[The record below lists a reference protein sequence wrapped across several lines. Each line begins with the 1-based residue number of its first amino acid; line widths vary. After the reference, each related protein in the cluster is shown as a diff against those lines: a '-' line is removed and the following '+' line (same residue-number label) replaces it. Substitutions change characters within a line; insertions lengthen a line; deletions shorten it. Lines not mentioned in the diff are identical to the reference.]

1 MYTGFV
7 PKAIS
12 MSASIAQSRQQLAA
26 LIEAAQVAP
35 QVITKRNT
43 PVAVL
48 VSTDYFKR
56 TEAAG
61 QRPARFYDTLLA
73 LRATYLA
80 DDGFLSGT
88 PKCDSGLDAPDQNT
102 PWQRENSFANE

>member
-1 MYTGFV
+1 
-7 PKAIS
+7 

-26 LIEAAQVAP
+26 LIEAAQVVP

-48 VSTDYFKR
+48 VSTEYFKR

-61 QRPARFYDTLLA
+61 QRPVGFYDTLLA
-73 LRATYLA
+73 LRDAYLL
-80 DDGFLSGT
+80 DDDSRGEAGKTDSLCLSVT
-88 PKCDSGLDAPDQNT
+88 PWRNSDLDAPDRNAS
-102 PWQRENSFANE
+102 WQRENSFANE